1 MTIYCENCK
10 NVFSADHIKKRFVID
25 RETNFISRES
35 RCPFC
40 LSEELREINICKCG
54 KVFIGKEK
62 FCKKCIAKLK
72 NEFFEFLQKYSVD
85 EQEVM
90 LCE

>member
-25 RETNFISRES
+25 RETNFI
-35 RCPFC
+35 
-40 LSEELREINICKCG
+40 CKCG
-54 KVFIGKEK
+54 KVFIGEEK